1 MDADEAADRG
11 AAATPKIS
19 SNRAGS
25 VMTFMGAN
33 ALATLAETSD
43 DRDCSRLDCD
53 ELKGADEKS
62 DSSSSW
68 MDALLRVLL
77 ASDAANDSTEER
89 PVLLFWRAQS
99 LCAPTSST
107 EMLEKVEKKK
117 CKVERKKKKE
127 KKNLLFSAT
136 SCAQTSVIETIL
148 ASDYIM
154 KRTGK
159 FKHEPSNL
167 MCGDS

>member
-1 MDADEAADRG
+1 
-11 AAATPKIS
+11 
-19 SNRAGS
+19 
-25 VMTFMGAN
+25 MTFMGAN

-107 EMLEKVEKKK
+107 EMLEKVEKKNAK
-117 CKVERKKKKE
+117 LNAKRKKKRKIYY
-127 KKNLLFSAT
+127 FQQQA
-136 SCAQTSVIETIL
+136 VH
-148 ASDYIM
+148 
-154 KRTGK
+154 
-159 FKHEPSNL
+159 KHL
-167 MCGDS
+167 

>member
-1 MDADEAADRG
+1 
-11 AAATPKIS
+11 
-19 SNRAGS
+19 
-25 VMTFMGAN
+25 MTFMGAN
-33 ALATLAETSD
+33 ALATLADTSD
-43 DRDCSRLDCD
+43 DRDCSGLDCD

-62 DSSSSW
+62 DSSSSL
-68 MDALLRVLL
+68 MAALLRVLL

-117 CKVERKKKKE
+117 IEKLNAKRKKK

-148 ASDYIM
+148 ASD
-154 KRTGK
+154 
-159 FKHEPSNL
+159 
-167 MCGDS
+167 